1 MMLRLLTV
9 AACTYAFAPRVLKTT
24 PQTRRQFTEV
34 PESLETARFVPIG
47 PQGTD
52 KPVLLALGGLDGPPR
67 VGATNWKRLSEWF
80 DVRALVLDPSD
91 RSSHGDLVRLAAAAA
106 AAAPGGKVHVVA
118 ESMGALAA
126 LGLALARPERV
137 ESLVL
142 CNSASSY
149 ARAPVSR
156 ITGLLPRLPTRL
168 YETLAP
174 VVTPI
179 MGRPGWASALSEG
192 LVAALPRDTLTHR
205 ESALL
210 RAGAASV
217 NDALKRLK
225 GPPTW
230 AEKCVFVASENDAVL
245 PSVREAN
252 RLARLIRGATV
263 RVERGAPHVLFDA
276 GNLLDVYADS
286 GILPTTP
293 RQASGGI
300 TATTPTERS
309 MLAAR
314 RLVSPRF
321 FSTAADGS
329 VEDGL
334 FNVPTDGP
342 VLFVGNHQLFGLD
355 GVHIVEE
362 FLRERRLALTP
373 LVYPPLLA
381 DESPLAPLPYPLPGS
396 AAMLRRFG
404 GEPAGAK
411 TLIAA
416 LKRGAKALVFP
427 GGAREVFKRK
437 GEAYTLRWPSD
448 SSALVRI
455 AAKFNATIVPF
466 AGVGGDEFFG
476 NEAYAFDTDD
486 LVGMDN
492 RVGDFL
498 RNRTDGLISLVEG
511 DTFVPPLMAPN
522 AAPRRNYYLFGRP
535 FHTAPVDPTN
545 ADACDALYGA
555 VRTQVELQMEYLL
568 QRRGDDPYD
577 DFVKRLAYEVG
588 GSIAPTFSVDDS
600 LNYSE

>member
-1 MMLRLLTV
+1 LIST
-9 AACTYAFAPRVLKTT
+9 
-24 PQTRRQFTEV
+24 Q
-34 PESLETARFVPIG
+34 
-47 PQGTD
+47 
-52 KPVLLALGGLDGPPR
+52 
-67 VGATNWKRLSEWF
+67 
-80 DVRALVLDPSD
+80 VLDPSD
-91 RSSHGDLVRLAAAAA
+91 RSSHGDLVRLAASAA
-106 AAAPGGKVHVVA
+106 AAAPDGQVHIVA

-137 ESLVL
+137 ASLVL

-156 ITGLLPRLPTRL
+156 ITGLLPRLPTRV

-179 MGRPGWASALSEG
+179 MGRPGWTAALGEG
-192 LVAALPRDTLTHR
+192 LAAALPRETLTHR
-205 ESALL
+205 EKALL
-210 RAGAASV
+210 RTGAASV

-225 GPPTW
+225 APPRW
-230 AEKCVFVASENDAVL
+230 ASNCVLVASENDAVL
-245 PSVREAN
+245 PSVREAR
-252 RLARLIRGATV
+252 RLAQLIPGATV
-263 RVERGAPHVLFDA
+263 RIERGAPHVLFDA
-276 GNLLDVYADS
+276 ANLLDIFADNNL
-286 GILPTTP
+286 LPSTP
-293 RQASGGI
+293 RPASGGV
-300 TATTPTERS
+300 TATTPIERS

-334 FNVPTDGP
+334 FNVPSEGP

-455 AAKFNATIVPF
+455 AAKFNATIIPF

-476 NEAYAFDTDD
+476 NEAYALDTDD
-486 LVGMDN
+486 LLTMDN
-492 RVGDFL
+492 RVGERPASGSYFQASDAI
-498 RNRTDGLISLVEG
+498 DASIS
-511 DTFVPPLMAPN
+511 
-522 AAPRRNYYLFGRP
+522 
-535 FHTAPVDPTN
+535 
-545 ADACDALYGA
+545 
-555 VRTQVELQMEYLL
+555 TQ
-568 QRRGDDPYD
+568 
-577 DFVKRLAYEVG
+577 A
-588 GSIAPTFSVDDS
+588 SS
-600 LNYSE
+600 